1 MRVVFAGGGKF
12 ALPVMELLAQTHDIV
27 LATTPP
33 PKPAGRKMTL
43 TPCPAAK
50 RARELNLEVLETA
63 DKNKLA
69 AAVID
74 KKPDAT
80 IVADYGVLL
89 PPEVLN
95 AAPRGALNIHPSL
108 LPRWRGAAPIAR
120 AILAGD
126 KETGVCIMQLDEEW
140 DTGAILLCERLPLPE
155 DKNCGEI
162 TEHLAQLG
170 AKMMLRALKENPKP
184 TPQSAQGI
192 TYAKKLTRAEN
203 IINYAASAEQ
213 AARQIRAFAP
223 SSPART
229 TINGVQISIHKGAA
243 LKHKSNAANGEIL
256 KADAT
261 GITIKCAEDAITFT
275 ELQRAGKRKMPVA
288 DFLRGFPIKA
298 GMRAESA
305 IK

>member
-1 MRVVFAGGGKF
+1 MRIVFAGGGKF

-50 RARELNLEVLETA
+50 RARELNLQVLETA

-95 AAPRGALNIHPSL
+95 ASPRGALNIHPSL

-126 KETGVCIMQLDEEW
+126 KETGICIMQMDEGL

-155 DKNCGEI
+155 DKNCGEL

-170 AKMMLRALKENPKP
+170 AKLMLRALKENPTP
-184 TPQSAQGI
+184 TPQNTQGI
-192 TYAKKLTRAEN
+192 TCAKKLTRAES
-203 IINYAASAEQ
+203 IINYDNTAQQIAN
-213 AARQIRAFAP
+213 QIRAFAP

-229 TINGVQISIHKGAA
+229 TINGVQINIHKAA
-243 LKHKSNAANGEIL
+243 PTKHPANTPNGKIIS
-256 KADAT
+256 ANAT

-275 ELQRAGKRKMPVA
+275 ELQRAGKRKMPAA
-288 DFLRGFPIKA
+288 DFLRGFPIKT
-298 GMRAESA
+298 GTQTQSPR
-305 IK
+305 

>member
-50 RARELNLEVLETA
+50 RARELNLQVLETA

-74 KKPDAT
+74 KKPDA
-80 IVADYGVLL
+80 IVVADYGVLL
-89 PPEVLN
+89 PPAVLN
-95 AAPRGALNIHPSL
+95 ASPRGALNIHPSL

-126 KETGVCIMQLDEEW
+126 KETGICIMQMDEGI

-155 DKNCGEI
+155 DKNCGEL

-170 AKMMLRALKENPKP
+170 AKLMLRALKENPAP
-184 TPQSAQGI
+184 TPQSAGGI
-192 TYAKKLTRAEN
+192 TYAKKLTRAEG
-203 IINYAASAEQ
+203 IINYDNPAQQ

-223 SSPART
+223 ART
-229 TINGVQISIHKGAA
+229 IINGAQINIHKGAA
-243 LKHKSNAANGEIL
+243 KPHNGNGANGEITN
-256 KADAT
+256 ADAT
-261 GITIKCAEDAITFT
+261 GITIKCARGALILT
-275 ELQRAGKRKMPVA
+275 EIQRAGKSRMSLS

-298 GMRAESA
+298 GMRAEGA

>member
-1 MRVVFAGGGKF
+1 MRIVFAGGGKF

-50 RARELNLEVLETA
+50 RARELNLQVLETA

-80 IVADYGVLL
+80 IVADYGMLL
-89 PPEVLN
+89 PPAVLN
-95 AAPRGALNIHPSL
+95 ASPRGALNIHPSL

-126 KETGVCIMQLDEEW
+126 KETGICIMQMDEGI
-140 DTGAILLCERLPLPE
+140 DTGAILLCEKLPIPE
-155 DKNCGEI
+155 DKNCGEL

-170 AKMMLRALKENPKP
+170 AKLMLRALKENPTP
-184 TPQSAQGI
+184 TPQSATGI
-192 TYAKKLTRAEN
+192 TCAKKLTRAES
-203 IINYAASAEQ
+203 IINYDNTAQQIAN
-213 AARQIRAFAP
+213 QIRAFAP

-229 TINGVQISIHKGAA
+229 TINGVQINIHKAA
-243 LKHKSNAANGEIL
+243 PAKHPANTPNGEIIS
-256 KADAT
+256 ANAT
-261 GITIKCAEDAITFT
+261 GITIKCARDAITFT
-275 ELQRAGKRKMPVA
+275 ELQRAGKRKMPAA
-288 DFLRGFPIKA
+288 DFLRGFPIKT
-298 GMRAESA
+298 GTQTQSPR
-305 IK
+305 

>member
-74 KKPDAT
+74 TKPDAT

-89 PPEVLN
+89 PPAVLN
-95 AAPRGALNIHPSL
+95 ASPRGALNIHPSL

-126 KETGVCIMQLDEEW
+126 KETGICIMQMDEGL
-140 DTGAILLCERLPLPE
+140 DTGAILLCEKLPLPE
-155 DKNCGEI
+155 DKNCGKL
-162 TEHLAQLG
+162 TEHLAQQG
-170 AKMMLRALKENPKP
+170 AKLMLRALKENPAP
-184 TPQSAQGI
+184 TPQSAEGI
-192 TYAKKLTRAEN
+192 TYAKKLTRAEG
-203 IINYAASAEQ
+203 IINYDNPAQQ

-223 SSPART
+223 ART
-229 TINGVQISIHKGAA
+229 IINGAQINIHKGAA
-243 LKHKSNAANGEIL
+243 KPHDGDGANGEITN
-256 KADAT
+256 ADAT
-261 GITIKCAEDAITFT
+261 GITIKCAQGALILT
-275 ELQRAGKRKMPVA
+275 EIQRAGKSRMSLS

-298 GMRAESA
+298 GMRAEGA